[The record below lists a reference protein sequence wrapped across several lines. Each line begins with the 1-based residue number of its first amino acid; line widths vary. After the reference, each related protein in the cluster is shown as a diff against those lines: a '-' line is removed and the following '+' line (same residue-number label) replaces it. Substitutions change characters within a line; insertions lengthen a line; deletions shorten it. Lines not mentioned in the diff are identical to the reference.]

1 MTTPAGG
8 PVTPHD
14 PVALR
19 EPAAHHDPA
28 LPREPAPPRDRSA
41 EIRDHLANE
50 RTLLAWQRTALAL
63 MGIGFLVD
71 RFAFEG
77 AGDRQLPA
85 AILGLAIIGVGAVT
99 AIVGVVRFLRT
110 ERDIDEATYRPSV
123 LAHVLLAAAIVV
135 GAVLLVLFLVLGGD
149 P

>member
-1 MTTPAGG
+1 MTAPAG
-8 PVTPHD
+8 D
-14 PVALR
+14 PAPPR
-19 EPAAHHDPA
+19 EPATHRDPA
-28 LPREPAPPRDRSA
+28 PPDPAPPRDRSA

-77 AGDRQLPA
+77 ADGRQLPA
-85 AILGLAIIGVGAVT
+85 AVLGLALIGVGTATAVT
-99 AIVGVVRFLRT
+99 GVVRFLRT
-110 ERDIDEATYRPSV
+110 ERDIDEATYRPAV

-135 GAVLLVLFLVLGGD
+135 GAALLVLFLVLGGRD
-149 P
+149 

>member
-1 MTTPAGG
+1 MTASADAPTP
-8 PVTPHD
+8 P
-14 PVALR
+14 R
-19 EPAAHHDPA
+19 DPA
-28 LPREPAPPRDRSA
+28 SPRDPARARDRSA

-85 AILGLAIIGVGAVT
+85 AVLGLALIGVGAIT
-99 AIVGVVRFLRT
+99 AVVGVVRFLRT

-135 GAVLLVLFLVLGGD
+135 GAMLLVLFLVLGGH